1 MLTLS
6 HICYKRSSSSK
17 FALTTLKVFRGVV
30 KWGKAGNMIKSDI
43 GFENCRIMLT
53 TQLSRCC
60 LVPFVMLGRGNLCCV
75 GGHNPD
81 KSECVAP
88 GERPLKQCFHRQIC
102 THKPQT
108 QTLPS
113 LTLLARKGTL
123 PDSGSDDDDN
133 YARTRFS
140 TVVSDGWRCGSMDT
154 SRWD

>member
-6 HICYKRSSSSK
+6 HFCYTTASSSSK
-17 FALTTLKVFRGVV
+17 FALTTLKVFRGGQEDG
-30 KWGKAGNMIKSDI
+30 GKEGNMIKSDI

-60 LVPFVMLGRGNLCCV
+60 LVPLVMLGQGNLCCV

-123 PDSGSDDDDN
+123 PDSGCDDDDN
-133 YARTRFS
+133 YARS
-140 TVVSDGWRCGSMDT
+140 VQLSDGWRCGSMDT